1 MGKWEEPLAGIL
13 EEERSL
19 LRRLE
24 ELAERKTTAL
34 KAGDIPEID
43 RIVRL
48 EQPLTLEMQ
57 AAESKRLALLCRYR
71 LEGKSLRDLV
81 KLAADGGDEKLAG
94 LSGPL
99 ETVSGRVRH
108 ANELNAELTRIRL
121 EYSNRFLRSAVGGRQ
136 TYDSRGAADGHA
148 KSTVLM
154 DQKI

>member
-1 MGKWEEPLAGIL
+1 MEKWEEPLAGIL
-13 EEERSL
+13 EEERNL
-19 LRRLE
+19 LGQLG

-48 EQPLTLEMQ
+48 EQPLALEMQ
-57 AAESKRLALLCRYR
+57 AAESKRLDLLRRYH
-71 LEGKSLRDLV
+71 LEGKSIRDLE
-81 KLAADGGDEKLAG
+81 KLAADGGDEKLAR

-99 ETVSGRVRH
+99 EAVSGRVRH
-108 ANELNAELTRIRL
+108 ANTLNAELTRIRL
-121 EYSNRFLRSAVGGRQ
+121 EYSNRFLRAAVGSRQ
-136 TYDSRGAADGHA
+136 TYDSRGAADEHA